1 VSEANPIPGAAVAPA
16 PCLGALFRLWQR
28 FHDSLWVKC
37 IDGGKAP
44 LIVGRVL
51 PSGYLVTRGANDSA
65 MAYAATALTI
75 VVVLVTRVNPL
86 WMIAAGAAAGLA
98 GIL

>member
-1 VSEANPIPGAAVAPA
+1 
-16 PCLGALFRLWQR
+16 
-28 FHDSLWVKC
+28 
-37 IDGGKAP
+37 
-44 LIVGRVL
+44 
-51 PSGYLVTRGANDSA
+51 